1 MNVYL
6 YVLDTLADWEI
17 GYITAEIHSQ
27 RYLDKSKTIPNLI
40 KIGNDNMPVTTMGGM
55 TITPDKTVSEIKFND
70 GDILVLPGGDTW
82 NDERNQGIIEIAKG
96 LVDSKVIIA
105 AICGAT
111 FALANA
117 GILNKHY
124 HTSSDKTFLQMVCPN
139 YSGGEYYQDKP
150 AVADANIITANGI
163 APLEFS
169 YELFKKAELMKPA
182 TLEAWYNLYLTKEPQ
197 YFFQLMDSIK

>member
-1 MNVYL
+1 
-6 YVLDTLADWEI
+6 
-17 GYITAEIHSQ
+17 
-27 RYLDKSKTIPNLI
+27 
-40 KIGNDNMPVTTMGGM
+40 
-55 TITPDKTVSEIKFND
+55 
-70 GDILVLPGGDTW
+70 
-82 NDERNQGIIEIAKG
+82 
-96 LVDSKVIIA
+96 
-105 AICGAT
+105 
-111 FALANA
+111 
-117 GILNKHY
+117 
-124 HTSSDKTFLQMVCPN
+124 MVCPN